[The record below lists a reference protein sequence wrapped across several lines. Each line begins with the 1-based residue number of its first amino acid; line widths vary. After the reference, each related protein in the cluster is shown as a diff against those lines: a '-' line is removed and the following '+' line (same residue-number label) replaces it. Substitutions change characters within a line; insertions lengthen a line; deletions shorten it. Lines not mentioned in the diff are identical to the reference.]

1 MGIESLLVFLI
12 VGAIAGWLAGL
23 LVKGYGFGLLGNIV
37 VGIVGAFIAG
47 WLLPDARDFARQR
60 HRGRDHPCRH
70 RRGHPAGADPADQAG
85 LTLRVATKRAAPMKQ
100 NQLYLIIGAL
110 IVAVVALGIYVYREE
125 SKPDGVELRID
136 DSGISIEQN

>member
-47 WLLPDARDFARQR
+47 WLLPALGISLGSGIVAAIIHAVIGAVILLVHYPACETRLTAR
-60 HRGRDHPCRH
+60 HRNR
-70 RRGHPAGADPADQAG
+70 
-85 LTLRVATKRAAPMKQ
+85 LAAPMKQ

-110 IVAVVALGIYVYREE
+110 AVVVIAFGIYVYREE

-136 DSGISIEQN
+136 ESGISVEQN